1 MTTTTDNT
9 DVTYD
14 FGVVAERAI
23 FLGLGIRR
31 ALILGSGIVMTTL
44 ATIAGVPIILAIGFI
59 VLAVVAAFARVG
71 GRRAEEW
78 AAVIY
83 QYGKAVA
90 TNQTKW
96 VVGLPMGGL
105 MTPGARLRQR
115 RSESEETDHPLF
127 GRCTFT
133 ETRVNGM
140 PVGVFSVAAERSN
153 ALSAIFQVTG
163 RGCFALM
170 PVREQA
176 QAISTWG
183 SVLSESCTL
192 SKKIR
197 SIQWVQRSVPD
208 LASEAETW
216 MSEHITMAGTD
227 SGPAFDDY
235 AALLGN
241 LDNVAATHEVYLVVQ
256 IRSAKRDIQEAIL
269 EAAPD
274 WGAIT
279 SRLGGIG
286 LSPRPLRKTDMVAL
300 LDACANGTAS
310 APGLT
315 ATPSVMPMAIAEE
328 WDHVRVDGLYHRS
341 FTVTAW
347 PRVRVWP
354 SWLEP
359 LLLSSSP
366 GSLRTVSVHMHPV
379 DGATASRRARAA
391 MAASSLDEESRARSG
406 FVISAQARREA
417 ADAEVRESE
426 LVAGYGEHQIGAV
439 CMVSAATLDALELGS
454 KMLVQGAGAS
464 GLDLRV
470 LYGQQRA
477 GYVAAVPLAQM
488 RFARTVL

>member
-1 MTTTTDNT
+1 MTTTDTT

-31 ALILGSGIVMTTL
+31 ILILGSGIVMTTI
-44 ATIAGVPIILAIGFI
+44 ATVAGVPIILAIGFI
-59 VLAVVAAFARVG
+59 VMAAVAAFVRVG

-105 MTPGARLRQR
+105 MTPGARIRQR
-115 RSESEETDHPLF
+115 HAESEETDHPLF

-133 ETRVNGM
+133 EARVSGM
-140 PVGVFSVAAERSN
+140 PVGVFSVAAERTN
-153 ALSAIFQVTG
+153 ALSAIFAVTG

-170 PVREQA
+170 PQQEQA

-183 SVLSESCTL
+183 SVLSESCTM

-216 MSEHITMAGTD
+216 MHEHMSVAGID

-235 AALLGN
+235 ATLLDN

-256 IRSAKRDIQEAIL
+256 IRSSKRDIQEAIL
-269 EAAPD
+269 EATPE
-274 WGAIT
+274 WTAIT
-279 SRLGGIG
+279 SRLGSIG

-310 APGLT
+310 TPGGA
-315 ATPSVMPMAIAEE
+315 ATSSVMPMAISEE

-347 PRVRVWP
+347 PRVLVRP

-379 DGATASRRARAA
+379 DGATAQRRARAA
-391 MAASSLDEESRARSG
+391 MAASSLDEESKSRSG
-406 FVISAQARREA
+406 FVTSAQARREA
-417 ADAEVRESE
+417 SDAEVREAE

-439 CMVSAATLDALELGS
+439 CMVSAASLDALEMGS
-454 KMLVQGAGAS
+454 KILTQGAGTS

>member
-1 MTTTTDNT
+1 MTTTDTT
-9 DVTYD
+9 EVTYD
-14 FGVVAERAI
+14 FGVVAERAV
-23 FLGLGIRR
+23 FLGLGVRR
-31 ALILGSGIVMTTL
+31 VLILGSGIVVMTI
-44 ATIAGVPIILAIGFI
+44 ATIAGVPV
-59 VLAVVAAFARVG
+59 VLAVVFLLMAAAAAFVRVG

-78 AAVIY
+78 AAAVY
-83 QYGKAVA
+83 EYSKAVV

-105 MTPGARLRQR
+105 MTPGARQRQR
-115 RSESEETDHPLF
+115 RGTSSEEQDHPLF

-133 ETRVNGM
+133 EARVAGM
-140 PVGVFSVAAERSN
+140 AVGVFSVAAERCT

-170 PVREQA
+170 PVHEQA

-192 SKKIR
+192 SQKIR

-216 MSEHITMAGTD
+216 MREHISMAGTD
-227 SGPAFDDY
+227 NGPAFDDY

-241 LDNVAATHEVYLVVQ
+241 LDDVAATHEVYLVVQ
-256 IRSAKRDIQEAIL
+256 IRSAKRDVQEAIM
-269 EAAPD
+269 EAAPE
-274 WGAIT
+274 WAAVT
-279 SRLGGIG
+279 SHLARIG
-286 LSPRPLRKTDMVAL
+286 LSPRPLRKADMGAL

-310 APGLT
+310 APGLAT
-315 ATPSVMPMAIAEE
+315 TPSVMPMAISEQ

-379 DGATASRRARAA
+379 EAATARRRARAA
-391 MAASSLDEESRARSG
+391 IAASALDEESKSRSG
-406 FVISAQARREA
+406 FVTSAQARREA
-417 ADAEVRESE
+417 SDAEVREEE
-426 LVAGYGEHQIGAV
+426 LVAGYGEHQIGAL
-439 CMVSAATLDALELGS
+439 CMVSAPTLDALETGS

-470 LYGQQRA
+470 LYGQQRS